1 MGKKLRRPEKFL
13 DSNFSQILKECSNH
27 SLKRS
32 HFYFISGKKKTEKRI
47 NSLEASKLLIE
58 RSFLKNIRICLST
71 NTSYVYYLDN
81 IYGPLNSKEL
91 RMIVIKILEK
101 VGEKDLVK
109 PFFID
114 QLLKEVKS
122 NTDVA
127 VMGAI
132 WLFNLN
138 QDNS

>member
-1 MGKKLRRPEKFL
+1 
-13 DSNFSQILKECSNH
+13 
-27 SLKRS
+27 
-32 HFYFISGKKKTEKRI
+32 
-47 NSLEASKLLIE
+47 
-58 RSFLKNIRICLST
+58 
-71 NTSYVYYLDN
+71 
-81 IYGPLNSKEL
+81 
-91 RMIVIKILEK
+91 MIVIKILEK